1 MANKKDEN
9 ALLASLN
16 TIKQSPTQ
24 PANKKTATKKVA
36 KKTAQKAVKK
46 TSSAVRTRSLQAKQ
60 PTRDIIQ
67 SLPRTKRVWP
77 D

>member
-1 MANKKDEN
+1 MANKKTQDN

-16 TIKQSPTQ
+16 TIKESPTQ
-24 PANKKTATKKVA
+24 PASKKAPTKKVA
-36 KKTAQKAVKK
+36 KKVAKKASTTLK
-46 TSSAVRTRSLQAKQ
+46 TSSPQAKQ
-60 PTRDIIQ
+60 ATREVVQ

>member
-1 MANKKDEN
+1 MANKKKQEN

-16 TIKQSPTQ
+16 TIKESPTQ
-24 PANKKTATKKVA
+24 PASKKAPAKKVA
-36 KKTAQKAVKK
+36 KKVATKGSTAVKAGSPQTK
-46 TSSAVRTRSLQAKQ
+46 QATREV
-60 PTRDIIQ
+60 IQ

>member
-1 MANKKDEN
+1 MANKKTQDN

-16 TIKQSPTQ
+16 TIKKSTTQ
-24 PANKKTATKKVA
+24 PVSKKAPTKKVA
-36 KKTAQKAVKK
+36 KKVAKKAPTAVK
-46 TSSAVRTRSLQAKQ
+46 TGSPQAKQ
-60 PTRDIIQ
+60 ATRDVIR

>member
-1 MANKKDEN
+1 MANKKKQEN

-16 TIKQSPTQ
+16 TIKESPTQ
-24 PANKKTATKKVA
+24 PASKKAPTKNVAKKVA
-36 KKTAQKAVKK
+36 KKVPTAVKAN
-46 TSSAVRTRSLQAKQ
+46 SPQANQATREV
-60 PTRDIIQ
+60 IQ

>member
-1 MANKKDEN
+1 MANKKEQDN

-16 TIKQSPTQ
+16 TIKKSTTQ
-24 PANKKTATKKVA
+24 PVSKKAPTKKVVKKVA
-36 KKTAQKAVKK
+36 KKAPTAVKI
-46 TSSAVRTRSLQAKQ
+46 SSPQAKQ
-60 PTRDIIQ
+60 ATREVIQ

>member
-1 MANKKDEN
+1 MANKKEQDN

-16 TIKQSPTQ
+16 TIKESPTQ
-24 PANKKTATKKVA
+24 PVSKMAPTKKVA
-36 KKTAQKAVKK
+36 KKVAKKASTAVK
-46 TSSAVRTRSLQAKQ
+46 TSSPQTKQATRAV
-60 PTRDIIQ
+60 IQ

>member
-1 MANKKDEN
+1 MANKKKQDN

-16 TIKQSPTQ
+16 TIKESPTQ
-24 PANKKTATKKVA
+24 PASKKAPAKKVA
-36 KKTAQKAVKK
+36 KKFATKGSTAVKAGSPQTK
-46 TSSAVRTRSLQAKQ
+46 QATREV
-60 PTRDIIQ
+60 IQ